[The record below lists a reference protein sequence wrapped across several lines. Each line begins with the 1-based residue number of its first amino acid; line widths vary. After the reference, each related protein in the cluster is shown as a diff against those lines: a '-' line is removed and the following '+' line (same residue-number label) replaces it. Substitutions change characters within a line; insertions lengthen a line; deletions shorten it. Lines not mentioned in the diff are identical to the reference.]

1 LPAIAINFRVFFIVI
16 AVTCDRKPHKALAAM
31 DRDGGSPYHPL
42 DQSKR
47 QFRLLRLLE
56 STSDCIEC
64 EIRIFSLADND
75 QPPWKALS
83 YRWGDDEPDFVVH
96 VNDHAFLIRKNLH
109 KIITQMIM
117 EERRDWIFIDALCIN
132 QDDESEKPGQVQLM
146 GEVYRQADEVVAWI
160 VFEPNNEEEEMT
172 GGPVY
177 DPYRSPSVW
186 RAQLESSV
194 LENSYWSRLWIV
206 QEVLLAKRLTIRMGD
221 AEVEW
226 SNLVP
231 EKKFLESRGLP
242 KKNNN
247 LGVRILRRKRL
258 SPRR

>member
-1 LPAIAINFRVFFIVI
+1 LSIIDIGSSDFLVI
-16 AVTCDRKPHKALAAM
+16 MAATNTGNPHDPHAAM

-56 STSDCIEC
+56 STSDCINC

-83 YRWGDDEPDFVVH
+83 YRWGDDEPEFVVH
-96 VNDHAFLIRKNLH
+96 VNDQAIPIRKNLH

-132 QDDESEKPGQVQLM
+132 QDDKWEKPGQVQLM

-160 VFEPNNEEEEMT
+160 VFEPSNEDEEMT
-172 GGPVY
+172 DGPVY

-206 QEVLLAKRLTIRMGD
+206 QEVLLAKRLTIRMGA

-231 EKKFLESRGLP
+231 EQRIFQNKGLP
-242 KKNNN
+242 KKNDN
-247 LGVRILRRKRL
+247 LGVRISSQTRLLRRR
-258 SPRR
+258 